1 MVSSVQQP
9 YLSPQ
14 AYLDWEPLQC
24 DRYEYIDGEVYAMAG
39 GTLPHSEIAVNL
51 TALLKNHLRGKGCR
65 VLGSD
70 AKIGITDNGPF
81 FYADGSVTCDGRDR
95 TALKF
100 CRYPCLIAEVLS
112 PGTEAYDRGGKF
124 AQYRRIESFQE
135 YVLVSSDR
143 ITVEIF
149 CLNDRGK
156 WELTPYAQ
164 GDDIYLSS
172 VDLRFPM
179 EQLYDDVDLAESP
192 TADSSLA

>member
-24 DRYEYIDGEVYAMAG
+24 DRYEYIDGEVYAMVG

-65 VLGSD
+65 VLGS
-70 AKIGITDNGPF
+70 
-81 FYADGSVTCDGRDR
+81 
-95 TALKF
+95 
-100 CRYPCLIAEVLS
+100 
-112 PGTEAYDRGGKF
+112 
-124 AQYRRIESFQE
+124 
-135 YVLVSSDR
+135 
-143 ITVEIF
+143 
-149 CLNDRGK
+149 NDRGK

-192 TADSSLA
+192 TAESSLA